1 MVEVSVS
8 IDSYRNHKTKNC
20 QALTC
25 NSFSAHFHDL
35 ALVNPSVR
43 KPPSEPVR
51 SILLTLGDFVQQVYT
66 AVNADAPYSI
76 SGLSGLIIGTARFCT
91 IVWESGAVKPKLRN
105 KDGLALEA
113 GGEETKEELEAVVIR
128 PMGQAVVLLH
138 SKLKW
143 EALDRW
149 FTLYSGEQHG
159 TRMSDKASDY
169 DRFKEEDEARPGVEA
184 EVGNAVKVSSSC

>member
-1 MVEVSVS
+1 VSGAIL
-8 IDSYRNHKTKNC
+8 IDTVRHNNVK
-20 QALTC
+20 AGLT
-25 NSFSAHFHDL
+25 FHFLLDFPDV
-35 ALVNPSVR
+35 ALVNPSAR
-43 KPPSEPVR
+43 KPPSEPLR

-66 AVNADAPYSI
+66 AVNADASYSI
-76 SGLSGLIIGTARFCT
+76 SGLSGLIIGIARFCT
-91 IVWESGAVKPKLRN
+91 VVWESGAVKPKLRD
-105 KDGLALEA
+105 KDDLALRA
-113 GGEETKEELEAVVIR
+113 GGEETQQELEAVVIR

-169 DRFKEEDEARPGVEA
+169 DRFREEDEARPGVEA
-184 EVGNAVKVSSSC
+184 EVGNTVKVSCNC